1 MFNTALLK
9 SLKNYLVL
17 ALVLALISWF
27 ALPQDNIQY
36 KIINAFFC
44 GGAGVLCAGGFG
56 LAAYLGGF
64 DLFYYTHKKL
74 SKYSKKNMD
83 DPDFEDVG
91 SYHQYIENKRRSK
104 GFLVPLA
111 VGALFMFCSLVL
123 TALC

>member
-64 DLFYYTHKKL
+64 DLFYYTK
-74 SKYSKKNMD
+74 SFPSI
-83 DPDFEDVG
+83 P
-91 SYHQYIENKRRSK
+91 KRIWITPILR
-104 GFLVPLA
+104 
-111 VGALFMFCSLVL
+111 
-123 TALC
+123 T